1 MPFLKTSLR
10 RYAAILIFLVG
21 QFLCITFGLTAQ
33 TPAAP
38 EYQIKAVFLFNFAQ
52 FIDWPPSAFSDAQS
66 PLVIGVL
73 GEDPFGNF
81 LDELVRDEKV
91 NNRPLEIQR
100 YRRVEQIKTC
110 HILFVSHSEGPNLDE
125 IFSALKG
132 RSILTVGDIEGFA
145 SHGGMIRFVNEKN
158 KIRLRINL
166 DASKAAALT
175 ISSKLLR
182 PAEIITNGED

>member
-1 MPFLKTSLR
+1 MPFLETSLR
-10 RYAAILIFLVG
+10 RYATILILLV
-21 QFLCITFGLTAQ
+21 QFLCIAFGLQAQ
-33 TPAAP
+33 TPAAM

-52 FIDWPPSAFSDAQS
+52 FIDWPPNAFTDAQS

-81 LDELVRDEKV
+81 LDELVRGEKV

-100 YRRVEQIKTC
+100 YRKVEQIKAC

-125 IFSALKG
+125 IFSGLRG

-145 SHGGMIRFVNEKN
+145 LHGGMIRFVNEKN

-166 DASKAAALT
+166 DASKAAGLT
-175 ISSKLLR
+175 MSSKLLR
-182 PAEIITNGED
+182 PAQIITNGED